1 MSSIV
6 ERVSGLSDAKRRLLL
21 QRLRKES
28 ERDAGQSRAIRPRP
42 GGAHAP
48 LSFAQQRL
56 WFLDRLTPDNPFYN
70 MHAAVRLTGAL
81 DLGLFESALCEIV
94 RRHESLRTVFRLVG
108 GEPAQFV
115 NEPQAVGVQL
125 TDL

>member
-6 ERVSGLSDAKRRLLL
+6 ERVSELSDAKRKLLL

-28 ERDAGQSRAIRPRP
+28 AQQAASARAISPRP
-42 GGAHAP
+42 AGAHAP

-56 WFLDRLTPDNPFYN
+56 WFLDRLTSDSPFYN

-81 DLGLFESALCEIV
+81 DLGLFEGAVCEIV

-108 GEPAQFV
+108 GEPAQF
-115 NEPQAVGVQL
+115 
-125 TDL
+125 